1 MLDYFI
7 FSSIGGKPNG
17 KTFSQYLTQISN
29 GIFGLTSFVLVISI
43 TVLIYQAMNAKRT
56 GDQAT
61 YQDKMQKIG
70 LVLLLSIIAF
80 ATKGALS

>member
-1 MLDYFI
+1 MLNYFI

-29 GIFGLTSFVLVISI
+29 GLFGLTTFVLVISI
-43 TVLIYQAMNAKRT
+43 IVLLYQAMKAKSS
-56 GDQAT
+56 GDQTT

-70 LVLLLSIIAF
+70 LVLILAIVAV